1 MDAVRPQLRDD
12 AEQRLNPEAESAG
25 RPRSE
30 IMRDVVGQ
38 SIAQREWQPFVA
50 EYVAEANV
58 GYTDPKLR
66 CAAIEIAEEALPLD
80 NESLEYAQR
89 RTTGQPW
96 PDESGETWWA

>member
-1 MDAVRPQLRDD
+1 MEAVRPQLRDD
-12 AEQRLNPEAESAG
+12 AEQRLEPEAESAG

-30 IMRDVVGQ
+30 IMMDILGQ

-80 NESLEYAQR
+80 NESLGDAQR
-89 RTTGQPW
+89 RTTGQTW